1 MHRKLH
7 CAQVLHAIHR
17 GQGRTHANATERV
30 KDEDGKI
37 SPSGVREIT
46 GIEHRAPS
54 LGFDRSS
61 PRTSSSAFVVRCLQ
75 FVTGTPVQVKPST
88 LLREIQTVLGTHD
101 GAGGYPAPV
110 DPTTQHIRLGDLLD
124 QLEWSSLVSQTESI
138 YNPSSR
144 ERTAGTNRASYLIR
158 WRWFLESCPLIL
170 YRIPLTQLHFT
181 YTTTRVS
188 WYTRNLIIQLKY
200 SSDRFNMLTI
210 GRGLNGP
217 FSRRFVSIGTSSL
230 SRRIFIKGLPSGITA
245 EAVTSFLS

>member
-1 MHRKLH
+1 M
-7 CAQVLHAIHR
+7 
-17 GQGRTHANATERV
+17 

-170 YRIPLTQLHFT
+170 YRIPLTQL
-181 YTTTRVS
+181 YVIYQRGVNNSSS
-188 WYTRNLIIQLKY
+188 WSRRNLIVQPKH
-200 SSDRFNMLTI
+200 SSDRVSMFSI
-210 GRGLNGP
+210 RRGLNGQ
-217 FSRRFVSIGTSSL
+217 FSRSFVSIGTSSL